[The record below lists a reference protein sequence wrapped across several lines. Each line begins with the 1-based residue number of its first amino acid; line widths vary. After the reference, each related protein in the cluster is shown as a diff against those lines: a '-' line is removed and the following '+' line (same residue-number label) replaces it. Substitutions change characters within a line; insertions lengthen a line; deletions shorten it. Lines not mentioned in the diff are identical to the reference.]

1 MLKVDPLNCTTAVL
15 APLLDVGGCVTT
27 KAPTRNREL
36 AQIHIARQQFEMD
49 DDAYRDV
56 LRTVARVRSAVDLDW
71 SQARAR
77 SPEGVRLQGEAEEDR
92 AGNTVPLALTKEAI
106 EAKIAV
112 QLKELG
118 QNWPYA
124 YGVGKR
130 IFPKVARFEFLT
142 AEQLGDVSSASS
154 TIRFR
159 RKQARP
165 RPDVLP

>member
-1 MLKVDPLNCTTAVL
+1 MPLN
-15 APLLDVGGCVTT
+15 AP
-27 KAPTRNREL
+27 ATRNNEL
-36 AQIHIARQQFEMD
+36 AQIHIARQQLGMD

-56 LRTVARVRSAVDLDW
+56 LWTVARVRSAADLDW
-71 SQARAR
+71 SGRKRVLDHLKACGFKVKPKKIA
-77 SPEGVRLQGEAEEDR
+77 PAHK
-92 AGNTVPLALTKEAI
+92 PLALTKEAI

-124 YGVGKR
+124 YGVGRR

-142 AEQLGDVSSASS
+142 AEQLGDVSSALER

-159 RKQARP
+159 RKQAAEG
-165 RPDVLP
+165 